1 MLSRSVSLFVVIS
14 LVIFRIKVLTEALEE
29 YGVWVDEVWQRW
41 Q

>member
-14 LVIFRIKVLTEALEE
+14 LVIFRLKILTEASEE
-29 YGVWVDEVWQRW
+29 YGVWVDEARQRW